1 MEYECKWTIEK
12 KKCLIYIYI
21 QNVYAFVGNLNRVQ
35 NNVTSDLHSFDDIN
49 IKYLE

>member
-1 MEYECKWTIEK
+1 MNVNELLK
-12 KKCLIYIYI
+12 KKMFNIYIYI